1 MSKKE
6 RSNELWHL
14 YGKKHKTIFDKLR
27 IRKLENLNRLS

>member
-6 RSNELWHL
+6 RSNELWRL
-14 YGKKHKTIFDKLR
+14 YGKKYKTIFDKLK